1 MEHGT
6 KNTDGGVPSLAS
18 ERAKAIVLLLVQ
30 LYALAQTGLTLAG
43 VSQLPFT
50 SDEVSAA
57 ITGLLAVA
65 SSVWSWWRNNN
76 LTQEAVDGTRMTHA
90 LKKRED
96 GGVA

>member
-50 SDEVSAA
+50 S
-57 ITGLLAVA
+57 
-65 SSVWSWWRNNN
+65 
-76 LTQEAVDGTRMTHA
+76 
-90 LKKRED
+90 
-96 GGVA
+96 

>member
-6 KNTDGGVPSLAS
+6 KNTDTGGASSLAS
-18 ERAKAIVLLLVQ
+18 ERAKAIVLLVVQ

-43 VSQLPFT
+43 VSQLPF
-50 SDEVSAA
+50 
-57 ITGLLAVA
+57 TGLLAVA